1 MHSGSFLLALYQPWL
16 PRCKSGP
23 CVYVCVFAGHGGR
36 SYFLG
41 AWLSAGA
48 DYTFVGA
55 RMWPD
60 ECEYANACVFLS
72 WQACAS
78 RGIGSQAFPWGVG
91 GLRGVAVTSK
101 GLRAHCASRPAKGGE
116 ILFMWR
122 GLAWQDRRLTPQ
134 PGAYKGTATTQ
145 AGSNILWTT
154 LWCRNSAPLHRKF
167 NKKKK
172 NVWIKE
178 DTILEKVPRFDL
190 RTRTLLAENRPER
203 YGVSLNVKQRGTSD
217 MASTLVS
224 GTMIAGWDISHAGS
238 SADSRCARVKKKKK

>member
-16 PRCKSGP
+16 QRCKSGL
-23 CVYVCVFAGHGGR
+23 CVCVFAGHGGR

-72 WQACAS
+72 WQVCAS
-78 RGIGSQAFPWGVG
+78 RGIGSQAVPWGVG
-91 GLRGVAVTSK
+91 GAGGVAVTSK
-101 GLRAHCASRPAKGGE
+101 GLGAHCASRPAKGGE

-134 PGAYKGTATTQ
+134 PGAYKGAATTQ
-145 AGSNILWTT
+145 AGSNHIVM
-154 LWCRNSAPLHRKF
+154 PQF
-167 NKKKK
+167 
-172 NVWIKE
+172 
-178 DTILEKVPRFDL
+178 
-190 RTRTLLAENRPER
+190 
-203 YGVSLNVKQRGTSD
+203 SL
-217 MASTLVS
+217 
-224 GTMIAGWDISHAGS
+224 S
-238 SADSRCARVKKKKK
+238 SQEVKKKKKKECLN